1 MKKILSL
8 IYISLLVVLVACK
21 NADKKHEDHSDEPK
35 AQADSLYN
43 QLLDEHEV
51 GMKDWMKID
60 GRQKRIKALL
70 DSLAT
75 LPNKA
80 DAGISELKN
89 KLNDAASTLQKAY
102 DDMDSWMSSMNLDS
116 AKNDL
121 AQRIK
126 YLTEEKLRATQ
137 VNEAIMKSIQKADS
151 LLKAKF

>member
-1 MKKILSL
+1 MQRKFSYLL
-8 IYISLLVVLVACK
+8 IISLLVLGACK
-21 NADKKHEDHSDEPK
+21 NADKKQEDHSDGPM

-102 DDMDSWMSSMNLDS
+102 EDMDSWMSAMNLDS

-137 VNEAIMKSIQKADS
+137 VNEAIMKSIQQADS